1 MNIKPLFDRV
11 LLKPIKEEK
20 KSSIILPDSTNK
32 SSLTEVVALGEQ
44 SHSVELGDK
53 VLINQFAG
61 SEFVLNNQNYILIKE
76 CDILAVVKGE

>member
-44 SHSVELGDK
+44 SHSVKLGDK